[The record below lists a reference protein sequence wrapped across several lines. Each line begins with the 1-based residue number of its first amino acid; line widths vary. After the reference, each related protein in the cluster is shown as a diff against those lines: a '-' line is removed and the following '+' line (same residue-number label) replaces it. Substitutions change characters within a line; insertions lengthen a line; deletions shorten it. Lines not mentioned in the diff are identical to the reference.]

1 VRFTHLVSN
10 LMVRGG
16 VGQCDK
22 QSNSTAG
29 IHRVELRVM
38 ASRGAHEPVG
48 AFLARSLAAGWH
60 WGKVSWSARWANAS
74 NSRPQ
79 QFRRHYSLYFHSP
92 ALAFAALCCFFHCT
106 FDPASGFG
114 LANASHYSS
123 VAPWTCRKTN
133 QLKTY
138 FIILGGIFDF
148 RISPCTL
155 LAAD

>member
-29 IHRVELRVM
+29 IHCVELRVM

-60 WGKVSWSARWANAS
+60 WGKVSWSARRATLPGLAS
-74 NSRPQ
+74 TKVSAACSGTSKGKLLAIRAP
-79 QFRRHYSLYFHSP
+79 SISVVTIHSISTP
-92 ALAFAALCCFFHCT
+92 LLLPLQHCAAFFTAPSTLP
-106 FDPASGFG
+106 PASGLRTRLTTPLWRHG
-114 LANASHYSS
+114 P
-123 VAPWTCRKTN
+123 VVRPTN
-133 QLKTY
+133 
-138 FIILGGIFDF
+138 
-148 RISPCTL
+148 
-155 LAAD
+155 